1 MSRLGIITY
10 GHPTLRKV
18 CKKVTLFDDK
28 LKDLIADMVETMRV
42 SDGIGLAAPQV
53 NYSIQLLV
61 VDRHLID
68 ETFDYEA
75 YVNPRIMD
83 NSTELDSM
91 EEGCLSIPGINEEV
105 TRPEK
110 IKVLYQDESG
120 HDREIDA
127 EGMLAVVLQHEIDH
141 LNGIMFV
148 DHLSPLRKKLLGVK
162 LSQIEKMG
170 MV

>member
-1 MSRLGIITY
+1 MSRLGIVTY
-10 GHPTLRKV
+10 GHSTLRKV
-18 CKKVTLFDDK
+18 CRKVTQFDDK

-53 NYSIQLLV
+53 NHCIQLLV

-68 ETFDYEA
+68 EMFDYEA
-75 YVNPRIMD
+75 FVNPRIME
-83 NSTELDSM
+83 NSAEVETM
-91 EEGCLSIPGINEEV
+91 EEGCLSIPGINEDV

-120 HDREIDA
+120 HDHEIEA

-148 DHLSPLRKKLLGVK
+148 DHLSPLRKRLLAVK